1 MEFGVVASL
10 FVKHTGLSPD
20 RTFCVFV
27 WGLMTKPTRWRLFF
41 FFFFFGDASCD
52 MNSVHPSSLTAPFK
66 STCKHLRGWWHDAVS
81 ESAMSSVFCFF
92 LFSMCYSVL
101 FFGIVVT
108 EGFHFMP
115 NDWTFTLLFHFR
127 SGCVWRKMH
136 HLFFPWSFLH
146 LLSNLA
152 LAWHFSFLSNA
163 VGFVSFFFSFF
174 FSLPNFNF
182 TFMSQEQTFI
192 WRVWRYSSCLI
203 AGSGVYEE
211 YICCWLGRSLP
222 VISLQQT
229 CAQIQ
234 TDAAGSDFWWFKKKR
249 EREKT
254 TTKQLFSN
262 RAVSTMQEWA
272 IHPHRP
278 TIPKCLSDDSSN
290 HVNSILWFLY
300 RSSSRTSSTVC
311 LWCIFAFLLCFFGVV
326 LMSSPLPRA
335 PGSRGK

>member
-27 WGLMTKPTRWRLFF
+27 WGLMTKPTRWRLFS
-41 FFFFFGDASCD
+41 FFFGDASCD

-81 ESAMSSVFCFF
+81 ESAVSSVFCFF
-92 LFSMCYSVL
+92 LFSTCYSVL

-108 EGFHFMP
+108 EWFHFMP

-146 LLSNLA
+146 LVSNLA

-163 VGFVSFFFSFF
+163 AGFVSFFLFVFCFLSQTLTSPLWVKNRHSYEGFEDIPAVWLQEAAFMKNTFVADWGVCLWFLFSKH
-174 FSLPNFNF
+174 
-182 TFMSQEQTFI
+182 
-192 WRVWRYSSCLI
+192 VH
-203 AGSGVYEE
+203 
-211 YICCWLGRSLP
+211 RSKLMQQV
-222 VISLQQT
+222 VIFDDL
-229 CAQIQ
+229 
-234 TDAAGSDFWWFKKKR
+234 KKKR
-249 EREKT
+249 
-254 TTKQLFSN
+254 KQQQQNSCFPIGQSALCKNGRYILTDQLYLSVCPMIV
-262 RAVSTMQEWA
+262 ATMWTVYSGFCIVALPE
-272 IHPHRP
+272 HHLLYV
-278 TIPKCLSDDSSN
+278 CD
-290 HVNSILWFLY
+290 VFLPFCC
-300 RSSSRTSSTVC
+300 V
-311 LWCIFAFLLCFFGVV
+311 FFGVV

>member
-1 MEFGVVASL
+1 MAW
-10 FVKHTGLSPD
+10 
-20 RTFCVFV
+20 C
-27 WGLMTKPTRWRLFF
+27 
-41 FFFFFGDASCD
+41 
-52 MNSVHPSSLTAPFK
+52 
-66 STCKHLRGWWHDAVS
+66 S
-81 ESAMSSVFCFF
+81 EWKCHVFCFLFFF

-136 HLFFPWSFLH
+136 HLFLPWSFLH

-163 VGFVSFFFSFF
+163 VGFVSFFFFF
-174 FSLPNFNF
+174 FFLSQTLTSPLWVKNRRSYEGFEDIPAVWLQEAAFMKN
-182 TFMSQEQTFI
+182 TFVADWGE
-192 WRVWRYSSCLI
+192 VCLWFLF
-203 AGSGVYEE
+203 SKHVH
-211 YICCWLGRSLP
+211 RSKLMQQV
-222 VISLQQT
+222 VIFDDL
-229 CAQIQ
+229 
-234 TDAAGSDFWWFKKKR
+234 KKK

-326 LMSSPLPRA
+326 LMSSQLPRA

>member
-27 WGLMTKPTRWRLFF
+27 WGLMTKPTRWRL
-41 FFFFFGDASCD
+41 FFFFGDASCD

-234 TDAAGSDFWWFKKKR
+234 TDAAGSDFWWFKKKK
-249 EREKT
+249 ERENNNKT
-254 TTKQLFSN
+254 
-262 RAVSTMQEWA
+262 AVFQSGSQHYARMG
-272 IHPHRP
+272 
-278 TIPKCLSDDSSN
+278 D
-290 HVNSILWFLY
+290 
-300 RSSSRTSSTVC
+300 TSSQTNYT
-311 LWCIFAFLLCFFGVV
+311 
-326 LMSSPLPRA
+326 
-335 PGSRGK
+335 

>member
-1 MEFGVVASL
+1 MAW
-10 FVKHTGLSPD
+10 
-20 RTFCVFV
+20 C
-27 WGLMTKPTRWRLFF
+27 
-41 FFFFFGDASCD
+41 
-52 MNSVHPSSLTAPFK
+52 
-66 STCKHLRGWWHDAVS
+66 S
-81 ESAMSSVFCFF
+81 EWKCHVFCFLF
-92 LFSMCYSVL
+92 FVLFSMCYSVL

-146 LLSNLA
+146 LVSNLA

-163 VGFVSFFFSFF
+163 VGFVSFFFFF

-211 YICCWLGRSLP
+211 YICCWFGRSLT
-222 VISLQQT
+222 VISLQQP

-234 TDAAGSDFWWFKKKR
+234 TDAAGSDFWWLKKKR
-249 EREKT
+249 ER
-254 TTKQLFSN
+254 KQQQNSCFPIGQSALCKNGRYILTDQLYLSVCPMIVATMWTVYSGFCIVALPEPHLLYVCDVFLPFCCVFLGWYWW
-262 RAVSTMQEWA
+262 AV
-272 IHPHRP
+272 HFPG
-278 TIPKCLSDDSSN
+278 
-290 HVNSILWFLY
+290 
-300 RSSSRTSSTVC
+300 
-311 LWCIFAFLLCFFGVV
+311 LLAPEGSKLQISVVSGQFHLKSVGVDE
-326 LMSSPLPRA
+326 A
-335 PGSRGK
+335 

>member
-1 MEFGVVASL
+1 
-10 FVKHTGLSPD
+10 
-20 RTFCVFV
+20 
-27 WGLMTKPTRWRLFF
+27 
-41 FFFFFGDASCD
+41 
-52 MNSVHPSSLTAPFK
+52 
-66 STCKHLRGWWHDAVS
+66 
-81 ESAMSSVFCFF
+81 
-92 LFSMCYSVL
+92 
-101 FFGIVVT
+101 
-108 EGFHFMP
+108 
-115 NDWTFTLLFHFR
+115 
-127 SGCVWRKMH
+127 
-136 HLFFPWSFLH
+136 
-146 LLSNLA
+146 
-152 LAWHFSFLSNA
+152 
-163 VGFVSFFFSFF
+163 
-174 FSLPNFNF
+174 
-182 TFMSQEQTFI
+182 MSQEQTFI

-234 TDAAGSDFWWFKKKR
+234 TDAAGSDFWWFKKK
-249 EREKT
+249 REKT

-311 LWCIFAFLLCFFGVV
+311 LWCIFAFLLWFFLLLLFFVFLEWYWWAVHFPGLLAPEGSKLQISVVSGQFHLKSVGVDE
-326 LMSSPLPRA
+326 A
-335 PGSRGK
+335 

>member
-1 MEFGVVASL
+1 MAW
-10 FVKHTGLSPD
+10 
-20 RTFCVFV
+20 C
-27 WGLMTKPTRWRLFF
+27 
-41 FFFFFGDASCD
+41 
-52 MNSVHPSSLTAPFK
+52 
-66 STCKHLRGWWHDAVS
+66 S
-81 ESAMSSVFCFF
+81 EWKCRVFCF

-115 NDWTFTLLFHFR
+115 NDWTFTLLFHFH

-146 LLSNLA
+146 LVSNLA

-163 VGFVSFFFSFF
+163 AGFVSFFSFF
-174 FSLPNFNF
+174 FLSQTLTSPLWVKNRRSYEGFEDIPAVWLQEAA
-182 TFMSQEQTFI
+182 FMKNKFVADWGE
-192 WRVWRYSSCLI
+192 
-203 AGSGVYEE
+203 VYL
-211 YICCWLGRSLP
+211 WFLFSKHVHRSKLMQQV
-222 VISLQQT
+222 VIFDDL
-229 CAQIQ
+229 
-234 TDAAGSDFWWFKKKR
+234 KKK
-249 EREKT
+249 REKT

-311 LWCIFAFLLCFFGVV
+311 LWCIFAFLLWFFLLLLFFVFLEWYWWAVHFPGLLAPEGSKLQISVVSGQFHLKSVGVDE
-326 LMSSPLPRA
+326 A
-335 PGSRGK
+335 